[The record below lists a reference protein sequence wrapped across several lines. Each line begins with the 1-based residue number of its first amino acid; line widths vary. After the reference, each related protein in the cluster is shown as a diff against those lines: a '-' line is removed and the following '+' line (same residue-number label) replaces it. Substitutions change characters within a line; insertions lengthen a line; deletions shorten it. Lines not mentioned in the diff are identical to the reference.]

1 MKQLSEYTALYSPLD
16 LKYSQAMSGPYED
29 LSYHGEDCDVI
40 AAFNG
45 RSISGFWR
53 PMVAVGDE
61 RELKLQIVRLYEI
74 SRHITYMDFLEDGN
88 LSVISRFLLRQGY
101 RARPHY
107 TQIIDIRDMDLVRRN
122 LRKSY
127 KSLVNKTKGVNT
139 TIFERYYEIHE
150 KVCGAKVRP
159 EKTWDIQQE
168 MVRTGKAFV
177 VAGPGAAV
185 LIYHNNYMAY
195 YAGGRSLPGVD
206 SHAVLL
212 YAIETARNLRCKFF
226 ELGEQVFAGDPK
238 LVNISKFKRGFG
250 GETKTRLILEPHGS
264 EEKAIRRW
272 ALEYWPPRN
281 KEPK

>member
-1 MKQLSEYTALYSPLD
+1 MKLSELTALYTPLD
-16 LKYSQAMSGPYED
+16 IAYSQAMSGPYED
-29 LSYHGEDCDVI
+29 LSYHGQDCDVI
-40 AAFNG
+40 AAFDG

-74 SRHITYMDFLEDGN
+74 SRHITYLDFLVDGK

-101 RARPHY
+101 RASPY
-107 TQIIDIRDMDLVRRN
+107 FTQIIDIRDMEVVRRN

-139 TIFERYYEIHE
+139 TVFDSYQRIHNE
-150 KVCGAKVRP
+150 VCGAKVRP
-159 EKTWDIQQE
+159 EKTWDIQEE

-177 VAGPGAAV
+177 VTGPGAAV
-185 LIYHNNYMAY
+185 LIYHNSHIAY

-212 YAIETARNLRCKFF
+212 YAIETAHQLRCKYF
-226 ELGEQVFAGDPK
+226 EMGEQVFGSGWISLGPGKFGDVEFSEANVSNSK
-238 LVNISKFKRGFG
+238 LVNISKFKAGFG
-250 GETKTRLILEPHGS
+250 GETKTRLILEP
-264 EEKAIRRW
+264 K
-272 ALEYWPPRN
+272 
-281 KEPK
+281 